1 MIEKLEIL
9 IEWISNNIGVS
20 TLTLQWLG
28 IAFLL
33 VILLK
38 MIRTPWK
45 MIKLAVIL
53 AIFGALAF
61 VGYDLAKTGSAHK
74 NTLLKNPIEE
84 MKKLRD

>member
-9 IEWISNNIGVS
+9 MEWISNNIGVS
-20 TLTLQWLG
+20 PLTLQWLG

-38 MIRTPWK
+38 VIRTPWK

-61 VGYDLAKTGSAHK
+61 VGYNLVKVGSAQ
-74 NTLLKNPIEE
+74 TDALFKNPLEE